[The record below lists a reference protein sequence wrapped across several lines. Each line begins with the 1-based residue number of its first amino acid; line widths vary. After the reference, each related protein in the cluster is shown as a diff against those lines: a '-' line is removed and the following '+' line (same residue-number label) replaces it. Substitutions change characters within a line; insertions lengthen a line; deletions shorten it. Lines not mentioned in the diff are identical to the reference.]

1 MQSQCYDKPAAA
13 DSSVAQRVLQRK
25 CACGQHTIAGG
36 ECTACGNERRSLRQ
50 STWTSEPESRNSE
63 RMPAIVQKELH
74 SSRPPVG
81 LATSGL
87 MEPGFGYDFS
97 RVPTRTAAP
106 ASRKDKLR
114 VSQPDD
120 DFEKEADRIA
130 GDVMRTFDGAFDL
143 PIAQHA
149 SSQRLSLA
157 RQAKPN
163 SKPVPEFRER
173 GVMEAADSEVTPQT
187 EMEVLRSVGGGA
199 PLPETL
205 RDILEPRFG
214 HDLSHVRVHTGQAA
228 AATAQSL
235 QAVAFTFGSD
245 IFFNNGEYRPEASS
259 GLPLLAHEL
268 SHVIQQQS
276 GSVSRRLIQR
286 AKISYRTL
294 TWANFKGTPDES
306 SQFAAETSSGFDG
319 VTVKSKQATDN
330 IRTKCKLGTRDL
342 TDFKAT
348 ISSDPAVFDKISA
361 LMNEEESWVKRRH
374 KDNGNIFCAEEV
386 KACEKFFDDTA
397 ADVKKKC
404 LAQVAQCEE
413 AFKKPDTGSFTVGEE
428 DDPDRVTIDDA
439 AKCKTTLFQKCQ
451 ESTMKQAHT
460 SVTDEDGNDVATAK
474 KKADCKT
481 SFRKQCTDHEIAE
494 SKRLLKHEQGHF
506 DITNV
511 MAKNAKASLKAKAA
525 TLTVTETGCGQAEAL
540 KAAQTS
546 FDNLDASGV
555 LSQLQQDWI
564 TSREQADSDYDVE
577 TDHGDKKV
585 EQLDWETSKI
595 GGGLKTYDPTAPV
608 APPAP
613 PPAPPAAPSPAPT
626 P

>member
-1 MQSQCYDKPAAA
+1 MQSQCYDKPATA
-13 DSSVAQRVLQRK
+13 DASVAQRVLQRK
-25 CACGQHTIAGG
+25 CDCGQHTIAGG
-36 ECTACGNERRSLRQ
+36 DCAACGNERRSLRQ
-50 STWTSEPESRNSE
+50 STWTSERGSRNSE
-63 RMPAIVQKELH
+63 SMPAIVHKELH
-74 SSRPPVG
+74 SPRPPVDF
-81 LATSGL
+81 ATSGL

-130 GDVMRTFDGAFDL
+130 GDVMRTFDGALVL
-143 PIAQHA
+143 PIAQDA

-157 RQAKPN
+157 RQAKPD
-163 SKPVPEFRER
+163 SKPVPEFGER
-173 GVMEAADSEVTPQT
+173 DVMEAADSEVNPQT
-187 EMEVLRSVGGGA
+187 EGEVLSSVGGGA

-205 RDILEPRFG
+205 RDIFEPRFG

-259 GLPLLAHEL
+259 GLALLAHEL

-294 TWANFKGTPDES
+294 TWANFKGTADEN

-319 VTVKSKQATDN
+319 VTAKSKQATDN
-330 IRTKCKLGTRDL
+330 LGTKCKLGTRDL

-361 LMNEEESWVKRRH
+361 LMNEEESWVKRRN
-374 KDNGNIFCAEEV
+374 KDNGNAFCTEEV
-386 KACEKFFDDTA
+386 KTCEKYFDKEAGDARKNCQQSVT
-397 ADVKKKC
+397 KC
-404 LAQVAQCEE
+404 QE
-413 AFKKPDTGSFTVGEE
+413 AFKQGAPNVSIGEDAEKLTVTSSAEC
-428 DDPDRVTIDDA
+428 A
-439 AKCKTTLFQKCQ
+439 TTFFRKCQ
-451 ESTMKQAHT
+451 ELAMKDVQT

-481 SFRKQCTDHEIAE
+481 SFSKQCTDHEIAE

-506 DITNV
+506 DISNV

-525 TLTVTETGCGQAEAL
+525 TLTVTETRCGKAEAL
-540 KAAQTS
+540 KAAQAS
-546 FDNLDASGV
+546 FDNLDASAV

-564 TSREQADSDYDVE
+564 TSWEQAESDYDVE

-585 EQLDWETSKI
+585 EQSDWEKTKI

-613 PPAPPAAPSPAPT
+613 PAAPPAAPSPAPT